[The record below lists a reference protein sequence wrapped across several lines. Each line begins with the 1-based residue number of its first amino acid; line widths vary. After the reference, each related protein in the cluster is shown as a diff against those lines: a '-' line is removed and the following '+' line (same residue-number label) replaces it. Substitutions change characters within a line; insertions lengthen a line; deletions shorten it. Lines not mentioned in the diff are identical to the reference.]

1 MMSGGV
7 PVLQHPVKQCPN
19 DDDDDDDDDGV
30 KQCPNDDDDDDGGG
44 GGGDVRWCPSTP
56 ASC

>member
-1 MMSGGV
+1 MSGGV

-19 DDDDDDDDDGV
+19 DDDDDGGGV
-30 KQCPNDDDDDDGGG
+30 KQCPDGDDGGG